1 MNQTLP
7 MITDFQDIILQKKS
21 LIDVRAPIEF
31 AKGAFPHTINLP
43 LMSDEERHLVGIRYK
58 EAGNNK
64 AVELGHQLVSG
75 EIKAA
80 RIEAWIKQIKT
91 HPQTLLYCF
100 RGGQRSQITQQWL
113 SEAGITVPRL
123 QGGYKAFRTY
133 LMEQLESIT
142 LDKEILVIGGH
153 TGSGKTILLKKLQE
167 SIDLEG
173 IANHR
178 GSSFGRY
185 ASPQPTQIDFENTL
199 AYHLIAH
206 DAAAHTRLIIE
217 DESRNI
223 GRVYIPPTL
232 FSQFTQAKVIL
243 LESTIEE
250 RIEITYD
257 EYILASQ
264 AEYATAHLTGA
275 VEHPWIDT
283 MRHNFG
289 RIRKRLGDQGH
300 RELTAL
306 LEEAWTYQ
314 QQHNDPTLHKRWI
327 QKLLSDYYDPMY
339 TYQIEQK
346 KDRVVFRGD
355 ASEIIAY
362 LASTH

>member
-113 SEAGITVPRL
+113 SEVGITVPRL

-346 KDRVVFRGD
+346 KNRVVFRGD